1 MFNQNC
7 GLALILD
14 NLLSVDETLYPM
26 RNRVSFKQ
34 FNPSKPVKYGFL
46 FKSINGARYTYSFV
60 SAAYCGKPKSEPTE
74 EYKER
79 TDKITKHMI
88 EKLSKYTILNG
99 RNISF
104 NRLFTSIPLGDW
116 LLRKDTTSVGTL
128 VANRR
133 GLPKEF
139 IKTTERE
146 EFSHKVLW
154 RKDEQYMSLHSH
166 VVKTKSTGK
175 RSVLLLS
182 TLEPLLGVTRDDEKK
197 TQNL

>member
-26 RNRVSFKQ
+26 RNRVSFQQ
-34 FNPSKPVKYGFL
+34 FNPSKPAKYGFL
-46 FKSINGARYTYSFV
+46 LKSINGARYTYSFV
-60 SAAYCGKPKSEPTE
+60 SAAYCGKPKREPTE

-79 TDKITKHMI
+79 TFKITKHMI
-88 EKLSKYTILNG
+88 EKLSKYTSLNG

-104 NRLFTSIPLGDW
+104 NRLYTSVPLVDW
-116 LLRKDTTSVGTL
+116 LLLKDTTSIGTL

-133 GLPKEF
+133 GLLKEF
-139 IKTTERE
+139 VKTTERE

-154 RKDEQYMSLHSH
+154 RKDEPCMSLHSH

-175 RSVLLLS
+175 RNVLLLS
-182 TLEPLLGVTRDDEKK
+182 TLEPLLGVPRDDEKK
-197 TQNL
+197 A